1 MINIDEAIDLIP
13 KSISNGI
20 QGKIQLLG
28 STNRSFKLQKA
39 KISYVLRI
47 DDHHTKD
54 LKIDRLKESLVL
66 NNAARAQIAPEVIFE
81 DHKHGILVTLF
92 IKGSPWLKKD
102 FHDPKK
108 IKILAKLL
116 HEIHALPEVGYS
128 FKPKEIAKNYIS
140 NIGAHSDYY
149 DFSNKCMKIIA
160 DLGCTQDQCCCHN
173 DIHGSNLIQGER
185 LMVLDWEYAFD
196 NSPMFELA
204 SISSYHNLNK
214 ASNLLLLDEYYG
226 SQSKYLYN
234 QFLTQTRLFDA
245 IYWLWLAVRQA
256 NSPNES
262 QINTLQ
268 EIRERLL

>member
-20 QGKIQLLG
+20 QRKIQLLG

-47 DDHHTKD
+47 DDNHTKD

-66 NNAARAQIAPEVIFE
+66 NNAARAQITPEVIFE

-108 IKILAKLL
+108 IKILVKLL
-116 HEIHALPEVGYS
+116 HEIHALPKVGHS
-128 FKPKEIAKNYIS
+128 FDPREIAKNYMS
-140 NIGAHSDYY
+140 NLEDQSDYCG
-149 DFSNKCMKIIA
+149 FATKCIKIIT
-160 DLGCTQDQCCCHN
+160 DLGCIQDQCCCHN
-173 DIHGSNLIQGER
+173 DIHSSNLIQGER

-234 QFLTQTRLFDA
+234 QFLTQKRLFDA